1 MLACAGVH
9 QDTQRE
15 SSARGSVPAIADPGA
30 IDLEVAAAEWRL
42 GRLAA
47 AEVQPLAVMLL
58 EQGFT
63 GPSLLELAGT
73 PAFALGSGLRGTVE
87 RAFAEAG
94 FVLPTGEEAGLV
106 LSREVARAI
115 VEGRVE
121 PYEGAQRLWTL
132 AHDIGEQNFDRVASF
147 IGYASEIEDHPE
159 SRAFYEPRIKEEAA
173 RFLEEIA
180 P

>member
-1 MLACAGVH
+1 VFVKTLRGSP
-9 QDTQRE
+9 R
-15 SSARGSVPAIADPGA
+15 RGGSVPVIANPES

-47 AEVQPLAVMLL
+47 SEVQPLALRLL
-58 EQGFT
+58 EQGLT
-63 GPSLLELAGT
+63 GPNLLELAGT
-73 PAFALGSGLRGTVE
+73 PAFALGRDLARAVE

-94 FVLPTGEEAGLV
+94 FALPTREEAGLL

-115 VEGRVE
+115 VEGRVD
-121 PYEGAQRLWTL
+121 PYEGAQRIWTL
-132 AHDIGEQNFDRVASF
+132 AHDIGEQNFVRVASLV
-147 IGYASEIEDHPE
+147 GYASEIEDHPD

-180 P
+180 PKR